1 MNNREPPLTAVA
13 SERLVITPSD
23 SSNEEME
30 VTLTRWWKEL
40 LGVETVNI
48 RDDFFDLGGQSLT
61 GVRLLAKVKKKYG
74 VDLKLATLFSAP
86 TIEKLCALVRN
97 QTAPS
102 FHSPMHAPSR
112 PFEPQ
117 GNTHSGVL
125 IEIRRG
131 GPRNL
136 FLVHDGEGEILLYL
150 NLARR
155 MPDDL
160 AVFGIEPRRL
170 VRVPLAHVSIE
181 DMAAFYVEEIRRKQ
195 PHGPYLLGG
204 MCAGGVIAYE
214 MASQLIRSGEEV
226 ELVAMLDAVVPGIQ
240 ERPGR
245 TTEQRLDRLKGALAH
260 AQKSEVGPLKRAG
273 NIIGAISRKL
283 VNTVLWEISHRGEQL
298 SARVRYRLLCALLP
312 RELVWPRFVPALSL
326 RDIYDGAAARYTPKP
341 LSISSIVLVRARTG
355 EGEDTPYRE
364 IYADPTFGW
373 GAVAQA
379 LAVVDVD
386 GGHITM
392 LQERFVDS
400 LAEALMP
407 YLRQE
412 AGPIHSSPLELANL

>member
-1 MNNREPPLTAVA
+1 
-13 SERLVITPSD
+13 
-23 SSNEEME
+23 
-30 VTLTRWWKEL
+30 
-40 LGVETVNI
+40 
-48 RDDFFDLGGQSLT
+48 
-61 GVRLLAKVKKKYG
+61 
-74 VDLKLATLFSAP
+74 
-86 TIEKLCALVRN
+86 
-97 QTAPS
+97 
-102 FHSPMHAPSR
+102 
-112 PFEPQ
+112 
-117 GNTHSGVL
+117 
-125 IEIRRG
+125 
-131 GPRNL
+131 
-136 FLVHDGEGEILLYL
+136 
-150 NLARR
+150 
-155 MPDDL
+155 
-160 AVFGIEPRRL
+160 
-170 VRVPLAHVSIE
+170 VSIE

-214 MASQLIRSGEEV
+214 MASQLIRSGESV

-273 NIIGAISRKL
+273 NIVGAISQKL

-298 SARVRYRLLCALLP
+298 SARVRYRLLCALLS
-312 RELVWPRFVPALSL
+312 RELEWPRFVPQLSL

-341 LSISSIVLVRARTG
+341 LSIPSIVLVRARKG

-373 GAVAQA
+373 GAVAQE

-392 LQERFVDS
+392 LQENFVDS

-412 AGPIHSSPLELANL
+412 AASIRSSPLELANL